1 MYIPEPKKNKDGTW
15 SIQLRINKQSIM
27 VNADSAKECKRRAAI
42 VKAEAQ
48 NAAKPI
54 KKSELT
60 LTQAIDEYINTRQ
73 NSLSPS
79 TIRGYRIIQ
88 RTRFQSTMPR
98 RISTIQQNEWRKIID
113 EELGVASKK
122 TVKNSWAFVK
132 SVLKENG
139 ITPDDSVKVAPQR
152 ISSRVF
158 SSASWYRIH
167 QFSSAA
173 FSASKIAVNSA
184 RASKSIISKW
194 PNKS

>member
-79 TIRGYRIIQ
+79 TIRGDIERYK
-88 RTRFQSTMPR
+88 
-98 RISTIQQNEWRKIID
+98 NELWKFYN
-113 EELGVASKK
+113 E
-122 TVKNSWAFVK
+122 
-132 SVLKENG
+132 
-139 ITPDDSVKVAPQR
+139 
-152 ISSRVF
+152 
-158 SSASWYRIH
+158 
-167 QFSSAA
+167 
-173 FSASKIAVNSA
+173 
-184 RASKSIISKW
+184 
-194 PNKS
+194 